1 MAEVQSFRGV
11 RYNQQLVKDLASVIC
26 PPYDIISPQMEQELY
41 LSSDYNFVRLEA
53 ARELP
58 QDMGE
63 DNKYTRAAATL
74 KQWLEQGVLQIDEV
88 PAIYLHHHHFT
99 HSGKEYRRRGM
110 LLKVRLEEWDRMVV
124 RPHEGTLSRPK
135 ADRISLLWALQAN
148 TSPIWALFQ
157 DEQKRVAQVL
167 TEQEKNK
174 PIINFAGHN
183 GEKHVVWAVTD
194 TTAIGQIRQSLARQP
209 VYIADGHHRYES
221 AITYRRERL
230 TLAKASSEDEAFNFV
245 LMMLVDFAD
254 PGLVILPPHRLI
266 RGISRLTLD
275 EMVARLRLFFAVEE
289 LPLSP
294 GVWQQVDRLLAT
306 EAGEP
311 KVVLFGLSTEHLMV
325 LKLRDFASV
334 SQMMPYFHSELYKR
348 LDVSVVDHIILEKVL
363 ELSSERE
370 EVTLSYSHTRQ
381 TAVDKVLSGEYQLAF
396 LLSPVRAETI
406 KAIADIG
413 DRMPRKSTYFYPK
426 APAGL
431 VFYQLG

>member
-1 MAEVQSFRGV
+1 MAEVQPFRGV
-11 RYNQQLVKDLASVIC
+11 RYNQQLVPDLASVIC
-26 PPYDIISPQMEQELY
+26 PPYDIIPPQMEQELY
-41 LSSDYNFVRLEA
+41 LSSDYNFIRLEA
-53 ARELP
+53 TRELP

-74 KQWLEQGVLQIDEV
+74 KQWLEQGVLQVDEA
-88 PAIYLHHHHFT
+88 PAIYLHHHYFSHL
-99 HSGKEYRRRGM
+99 GKEYRRRGM
-110 LLKVRLEEWDRMVV
+110 LLRVRLEEWDSMVV
-124 RPHEGTLSRPK
+124 RPHEGTLSKPK

-157 DEQKRVAQVL
+157 DEQQRVAQVL
-167 TEQEKNK
+167 TEEEKK
-174 PIINFAGHN
+174 EPVINFTGHS

-194 TTAIGQIRQSLARQP
+194 TAAISQIQHSLAPQP

-221 AITYRRERL
+221 ALTYRRERL
-230 TLAKASSEDEAFNFV
+230 TLTKASSEDEAFNFV

-275 EMVARLRLFFAVEE
+275 EMVAKLRLFFAVEE

-306 EAGEP
+306 EADQP
-311 KVVLFGLSTEHLMV
+311 KVVLFGLSTEKLMV
-325 LKLRDFASV
+325 LKLRDFASA

-381 TAVDKVLSGEYQLAF
+381 DAVDKVLSGEYQLAF

-406 KAIADIG
+406 KAIADIS

>member
-26 PPYDIISPQMEQELY
+26 PPYDIIPPSMEEELY
-41 LSSDYNFVRLEA
+41 LSSDYNFIRLEA

-58 QDMGE
+58 QDTGG
-63 DNKYTRAAATL
+63 DNKYTRSAATL
-74 KQWLEQGVLQIDEV
+74 KQWLEQRVLQVDEV
-88 PAIYLHHHHFT
+88 PAIYLHHHYFNR
-99 HSGKEYRRRGM
+99 SRKEYRRRGM
-110 LLKVRLEEWDRMVV
+110 MLRVRLEEWDSMVV
-124 RPHEGTLSRPK
+124 RPHEGTLTKPK
-135 ADRISLLWALQAN
+135 ADRINLLWALQAN

-157 DEQKRVAQVL
+157 DEQKRVTGVL
-167 TEQEKNK
+167 TKQEKNK
-174 PIINFAGHN
+174 PIINFTTHS
-183 GEKHVVWAVTD
+183 GEKHIVWALTD
-194 TTAIGQIRQSLARQP
+194 TGAIDQIRQSLAQQP
-209 VYIADGHHRYES
+209 LYIADGHHRYES
-221 AITYRRERL
+221 ALTYRRERL
-230 TLAKASSEDEAFNFV
+230 ALAKASSPDEAYNFV
-245 LMMLVDFAD
+245 LMLLVDFAD
-254 PGLVILPPHRLI
+254 LGLVILPPHRLL

-275 EMVARLRLFFAVEE
+275 EMVAKLRLFFAVEE
-289 LPLSP
+289 LPLST
-294 GVWQQVDRLLAT
+294 GVWPQVDRLLDT
-306 EAGEP
+306 EVDQP
-311 KVVLFGLSTEHLMV
+311 KVVLFGLSTERLMV
-325 LKLRDFASV
+325 LRLRDFTSA

-370 EVTLSYSHTRQ
+370 EVTLGYSHSRKD
-381 TAVDKVLSGEYQLAF
+381 AVDRVLSGEYQLAF